1 MWPWGHAAVG
11 YLVYSLGLRTLGRR
25 PTGAPV
31 IVLLLGTQLP
41 DLVDK
46 PLSWFL
52 GIFPQGYSV
61 GHSVFVA
68 LPVGLVV
75 LAVFRTHARAAIAFT
90 VGYWSHLVGDIG
102 FGLLTNN
109 PLTFHRVMWP
119 ILTLPAYSND
129 LTGFARIEAYL
140 ITFINFFADEGAA
153 AALVLLAVYFGPCV
167 VAFILWIVDGTP
179 GLSLLTRTGHRRGGA
194 RSEKRE

>member
-1 MWPWGHAAVG
+1 MWPWGHAAIG
-11 YLVYSLGLRTLGRR
+11 YLLYSLGVRSFGRR
-25 PTGAPV
+25 PEDGPV
-31 IVLLLGTQLP
+31 FVLLIGTQLP

-46 PLSWFL
+46 PLAWFL
-52 GIFPQGYSV
+52 GVFPQGYSV

-90 VGYWSHLVGDIG
+90 IGYWSHLAGDIG

-119 ILTLPAYSND
+119 ILTLPAYSD
-129 LTGFARIEAYL
+129 ELTGFARIGAYL
-140 ITFINFFADEGAA
+140 ISFINFFADEGLA
-153 AALVLLAVYFGPCV
+153 AALLLVAVYFGPV
-167 VAFILWIVDGTP
+167 VLAFSLWILDGTP
-179 GLSLLTRTGHRRGGA
+179 GLSLLTRTGYRRDDV
-194 RSEKRE
+194 RSRKRD

>member
-11 YLVYSLGLRTLGRR
+11 YLIYSLGSRLLGRR
-25 PTGAPV
+25 PDGV
-31 IVLLLGTQLP
+31 SVFVLLLGTQLP

-52 GIFPQGYSV
+52 GVFPQGYSV

-75 LAVFRTHARAAIAFT
+75 LAVFRTYTRATIAFV
-90 VGYWSHLVGDIG
+90 VGYWSHLAGDIG
-102 FGLLTNN
+102 FGLLTSH

-119 ILTLPAYSND
+119 VLTLPAYSDN

-140 ITFINFFADEGAA
+140 ISFINFFADEGLV

-167 VAFILWIVDGTP
+167 VAFILWILDGTP
-179 GLSLLTRTGHRRGGA
+179 GLSLLTRTGHRRDGV
-194 RSEKRE
+194 RREKRE